1 MGFRIFSGAVLAIVV
16 FFAMRRVGMET
27 GAALAVSMVP
37 LISAAINVMTAPV
50 FSLSA
55 IAGIAFI
62 IVPMLPVSNWFGAE
76 TVGAVRNA
84 SHQLRSIVVEPV
96 SPTRS
101 TTTHLA
107 RRLAEVEAACV
118 SGVLSPSACE
128 EAKRQAIQSM
138 SQALGIGET
147 AAPRPAN

>member
-16 FFAMRRVGMET
+16 FIAAGKAGMDGGGAFAV
-27 GAALAVSMVP
+27 AMVP
-37 LISAAINVMTAPV
+37 LIAAAINVMTGPV

-62 IVPMLPVSNWFGAE
+62 IVPLLPVSNWFGADVVAAIRGY
-76 TVGAVRNA
+76 TGQVKA
-84 SHQLRSIVVEPV
+84 SVVDPV
-96 SPTRS
+96 SPAPSAATL
-101 TTTHLA
+101 LA
-107 RRLAEVEAACV
+107 RRLAEIEAACT
-118 SGVLSPSACE
+118 SGVLTPATCE

-138 SQALGIGET
+138 SQTLGIGDS

>member
-1 MGFRIFSGAVLAIVV
+1 MGFRIFSGAVLALVV
-16 FFAMRRVGMET
+16 FFAMRATGMET

-37 LISAAINVMTAPV
+37 LISAAINVMTAPI

-62 IVPMLPVSNWFGAE
+62 IVPLLPVSNWFGADF
-76 TVGAVRNA
+76 VVAIRNYTQQVKSMA
-84 SHQLRSIVVEPV
+84 VEPV
-96 SPTRS
+96 TPAPSAATL
-101 TTTHLA
+101 LA
-107 RRLAEVEAACV
+107 RRLADIEAACS
-118 SGVLSPSACE
+118 SGVLTPSACE

-138 SQALGIGET
+138 SQALGIGDS